1 MIHYQLEHERNKGRG
16 VYNIDY
22 NINLREPKSS
32 RHIEMGLVYD
42 ISFVDFLITNSSFLS
57 EIVSKLNISKK
68 ELLTIKEIICQRISE
83 RILNL
88 KFDYYIIDLIIIENK
103 IQELVNNG

>member
-1 MIHYQLEHERNKGRG
+1 MIHYQFEHEKNKGRG

-22 NINLREPKSS
+22 NINLGEPKSS
-32 RHIEMGLVYD
+32 HLCHDGLVYD

-57 EIVSKLNISKK
+57 EIVSKLNISKN

-83 RILNL
+83 RNLNL
-88 KFDYYIIDLIIIENK
+88 KFDFLLIKLIIMEKK
-103 IQELVNNG
+103 ISELIK